1 MDFKTKRL
9 YKKRAKQYFCLAWG
23 LTFFFILFII
33 ACITLLVIMPST
45 RQNTDNGKGDFW
57 MMLLFVTPLI
67 FAMISATIGQ
77 YFVDRRR
84 KYKADIIEY
93 RQRKFFTQTMN
104 LITSDKLN
112 EAIDVY
118 TELVTKQ
125 DFRRFLY
132 PFFLNEFL
140 HSTNEDQRKKGE
152 ERLAVVLKAYNPNDI
167 KFQS

>member
-1 MDFKTKRL
+1 MDFKSKRL

-23 LTFFFILFII
+23 LTFLFFLFGMACII
-33 ACITLLVIMPST
+33 ALVTST
-45 RQNTDNGKGDFW
+45 HLIDNSKGDGFGI
-57 MMLLFVTPLI
+57 MLLFVSPLI
-67 FAMISATIGQ
+67 FAMISGIIGQ
-77 YFVDRRR
+77 FFVDRRC
-84 KYKADIIEY
+84 KYKAQILEY

-104 LITSDKLN
+104 LITSGKLN

-140 HSTNEDQRKKGE
+140 HSTNEDQKKKGE
-152 ERLAVVLKAYNPNDI
+152 EKLATVLEIYNPNDV
-167 KFQS
+167 KF

>member
-1 MDFKTKRL
+1 MDFKTKRQCKKYARL
-9 YKKRAKQYFCLAWG
+9 YFSLAWG
-23 LTFFFILFII
+23 LTIFFAFFMI
-33 ACITLLVIMPST
+33 ACITLLVVMPST
-45 RQNTDNGKGDFW
+45 RQSTDNGKGDFLV
-57 MMLLFVTPLI
+57 MLLFVTPLI
-67 FAMISATIGQ
+67 LGMGCGFIGQ
-77 YFVDRRR
+77 FFVDRRS
-84 KYKADIIEY
+84 KYKANIIEY
-93 RQRKFFTQTMN
+93 RQRKFFIQTMN
-104 LITSDKLN
+104 LITSGKLN

-152 ERLAVVLKAYNPNDI
+152 ERLAVVLKAYNPDDI